1 MRITVVRKARPQ
13 TWGETAVSPRPH
25 SPRRRPARWLPFA
38 AAGAAVLLIIAHWS
52 LTHPWGTRPAATIL
66 ILGVD
71 DARDGVARSDTV
83 FLARVQVRP
92 RRHMTLVSLPRDTR
106 LSIPGHGDHKLNA
119 AYALGGPALT
129 RQTLEQAAGVTVDH
143 TVIVNST
150 GLAAL
155 VDALGGV
162 RVTVPQ
168 RMDYDDAA
176 QDLHI
181 HLQPGEQLLD
191 GRQAVGF
198 ARYRS
203 DGRGD
208 LGRLQRQQTLLKA
221 LAGQAATLGALRRSG
236 AIRAALHRSFQTDL
250 TPRQI
255 LALAYTMPGIS
266 GSDIFASTLPGTPRY
281 IHGISYYLA
290 DLSALPGLLSP
301 ENDPHSP
308 AAGSYTSDVTIAVL
322 NGCGRNGYA
331 RRAARQLAAAGLRV
345 TEVANAPS
353 SSYPQTLVISP
364 DGPDCR
370 SAAQRV
376 AAALRYGKIVVSSG
390 RTPERSLEI
399 IIGEDFHPSPGF

>member
-1 MRITVVRKARPQ
+1 MRIISVRKPKPQ
-13 TWGETAVSPRPH
+13 TWGENTVSPRPRG
-25 SPRRRPARWLPFA
+25 PRRRAPRWLPFA
-38 AAGAAVLLIIAHWS
+38 AAGAALLLIIAHWS

-71 DARDGVARSDTV
+71 DARDGLARSDTV
-83 FLARVQVRP
+83 LLARVQVRP

-106 LSIPGHGDHKLNA
+106 ISVPGHGDHKLNA

-129 RQTLEQAAGVTVDH
+129 RQTVEQAAGVTVDH
-143 TVIVNST
+143 TVVVNST

-155 VDALGGV
+155 VDALGGA

-168 RMDYDDAA
+168 RMDYDDTA

-181 HLQPGEQLLD
+181 HLQPGERLLD

-198 ARYRS
+198 VRYRS
-203 DGRGD
+203 DGKGD
-208 LGRLQRQQTLLKA
+208 LGRLQRQQTFLKA
-221 LAGQAATLGALRRSG
+221 LARQAATLGSLHRIG
-236 AIRAALHRSFQTDL
+236 AIRAAFRRSLQTDL

-255 LALAYTMPGIS
+255 LALAYTMPGLS
-266 GSDIFASTLPGTPRY
+266 GSDISASTLPGTPRY
-281 IHGISYYLA
+281 LHGVSYYLA
-290 DLSALPGLLSP
+290 DLSTLSDLLSP
-301 ENDPHSP
+301 ESDPQSP
-308 AAGSYTSDVTIAVL
+308 PASSDTDVTLAVL

-331 RRAARQLAAAGLRV
+331 RRAARQLAAAGLHV

-353 SSYPQTLVISP
+353 SAYPQTLVISP

-376 AAALRYGKIVVSSG
+376 AAALRHGKIVVASD
-390 RTPERSLEI
+390 RTPDRSLEI